1 MSTIVS
7 TTSTPQPAS
16 NKAART
22 VCDDASHILVI
33 DDDNRIRE
41 LLNTYLRDNGFR
53 VTTAK
58 NAAVARQKMTG
69 LTFDLLV
76 LDVMMPGE
84 SGFDL
89 TKSLRKTSD
98 IPILMLTARAETD
111 ARIEGLEHG
120 VDDYL
125 SKPFDPR
132 ELLLRISSILKRRK
146 KEFVTESE
154 VRLGDCVF
162 HVERGELKRDGET
175 IRLTTRERDML
186 RVFASHPG
194 QTVSRMELAQSNQTG
209 GARAVD
215 VQINRLRQKL
225 ENRKHRFTCKPFAVP
240 VTYCIR
246 IKSWLLSTTDRA
258 KKNKRF
264 FGVLTGSW
272 NAICPKGF
280 IPAR

>member
-1 MSTIVS
+1 MPTIMS
-7 TTSTPQPAS
+7 TTSTPLSAS
-16 NKAART
+16 NKARKAI
-22 VCDDASHILVI
+22 CDDASHILVI

-41 LLNTYLRDNGFR
+41 LLNTYLQDNGFR

-58 NAAVARQKMTG
+58 NAATARQKMGG

-154 VRLGDCVF
+154 VRLGDYVF
-162 HVERGELKRDGET
+162 HVERGELKRGGET

-225 ENRKHRFTCKPFAVP
+225 EKTPETP
-240 VTYCIR
+240 VYLQTVRGAGYILY
-246 IKSWLLSTTDRA
+246 SD
-258 KKNKRF
+258 
-264 FGVLTGSW
+264 
-272 NAICPKGF
+272 
-280 IPAR
+280 

>member
-1 MSTIVS
+1 MPPAAPTTIL
-7 TTSTPQPAS
+7 PRPPRP
-16 NKAART
+16 KDAA
-22 VCDDASHILVI
+22 HILII

-41 LLNTYLRDNGFR
+41 LLNTYLSDNGFR
-53 VTTAK
+53 ATTARS
-58 NAAVARQKMTG
+58 ADEARRKMDG

-98 IPILMLTARAETD
+98 IPILMLTARAETQS
-111 ARIEGLEHG
+111 RIEGLEFG

-132 ELLLRISSILKRRK
+132 ELLLRIASILKRRK

-154 VRLGDCVF
+154 IRLGDCIF
-162 HVERGELKRDGET
+162 HVERGELKRAGDT

-186 RVFASHPG
+186 RVFASRPA
-194 QTVSRMELAQSNQTG
+194 QTVSRLELAKSNQNG

-215 VQINRLRQKL
+215 VQINRLRQKI
-225 ENRKHRFTCKPFAVP
+225 EKTPQTP
-240 VTYCIR
+240 VYLQTVRGAGYILY
-246 IKSWLLSTTDRA
+246 SD
-258 KKNKRF
+258 
-264 FGVLTGSW
+264 
-272 NAICPKGF
+272 
-280 IPAR
+280 

>member
-1 MSTIVS
+1 MPPIVS
-7 TTSTPQPAS
+7 TTSTPHAAATTAR
-16 NKAART
+16 KALS
-22 VCDDASHILVI
+22 DDASHILVI

-41 LLNTYLRDNGFR
+41 LLNTYLQDNGFR
-53 VTTAK
+53 VTIAK
-58 NAAVARQKMTG
+58 NASQARQKMIG

-154 VRLGDCVF
+154 MRLGNCVF
-162 HVERGELKRDGET
+162 HVERGELKRGGKT

-186 RVFASHPG
+186 RIFASHPA
-194 QTVSRMELAQSNQTG
+194 QTVSRMELAKSNQTG

-215 VQINRLRQKL
+215 VQINRLRQKI
-225 ENRKHRFTCKPFAVP
+225 EKTPETP
-240 VTYCIR
+240 VYLQTVRGAGYILY
-246 IKSWLLSTTDRA
+246 SD
-258 KKNKRF
+258 
-264 FGVLTGSW
+264 
-272 NAICPKGF
+272 
-280 IPAR
+280 

>member
-58 NAAVARQKMTG
+58 NAAMARQKMTG

-84 SGFDL
+84 SGFEL

-132 ELLLRISSILKRRK
+132 ELLLPIENSAPSKRIR
-146 KEFVTESE
+146 
-154 VRLGDCVF
+154 
-162 HVERGELKRDGET
+162 
-175 IRLTTRERDML
+175 
-186 RVFASHPG
+186 
-194 QTVSRMELAQSNQTG
+194 
-209 GARAVD
+209 
-215 VQINRLRQKL
+215 
-225 ENRKHRFTCKPFAVP
+225 P
-240 VTYCIR
+240 VT
-246 IKSWLLSTTDRA
+246 
-258 KKNKRF
+258 
-264 FGVLTGSW
+264 
-272 NAICPKGF
+272 
-280 IPAR
+280 